1 MGFVLALAKLL
12 INPLNKSLFDVS
24 IMNQLNTEVDI
35 PPEEEEEEEAKA
47 THELPSHTIDQTK
60 MAIEVERTEAAIL
73 HIEEENPFSKLQ
85 RYGTQKIQGHVEHSM
100 QRTIDR
106 AAKDEIMFHKRARTR
121 HDQSLYHSQDI

>member
-47 THELPSHTIDQTK
+47 THEHPSHTIDQTK
-60 MAIEVERTEAAIL
+60 IEVERTEAPIL
-73 HIEEENPFSKLQ
+73 HIEEENPFSKVH
-85 RYGTQKIQGHVEHSM
+85 RYGTQNIRGNVENSM
-100 QRTIDR
+100 
-106 AAKDEIMFHKRARTR
+106 
-121 HDQSLYHSQDI
+121 